1 MDGPMWWNKKRKLER
16 LCDELKSIAM
26 RDRLARD
33 SENDLSEDE
42 RCARAL
48 RQVRQSELLLEIER
62 LTAKQTWRA
71 PEDAKATA
79 SARELSGGAAR
90 QERSDEA
97 LKSRQEPGHKLEERD
112 RRIRRDRKS
121 PAAA

>member
-90 QERSDEA
+90 QERSDEV
-97 LKSRQEPGHKLEERD
+97 LKSRQEPGRKLEERD
-112 RRIRRDRKS
+112 RGIRRDRKS